1 MVWVCWAEVLNV
13 LMMNTLLNKN
23 KETNQILEALPN
35 ILTLMTLV
43 ISRVYSGVLLKLV
56 IRMTEGIDI
65 DDIGH

>member
-43 ISRVYSGVLLKLV
+43 ISRVYLGVLLKLG
-56 IRMTEGIDI
+56 IRMTEGVDI

>member
-1 MVWVCWAEVLNV
+1 
-13 LMMNTLLNKN
+13 MMNTLLNKN

-43 ISRVYSGVLLKLV
+43 ISRVYLGVLLKLG
-56 IRMTEGIDI
+56 IRMTEGVDI

>member
-1 MVWVCWAEVLNV
+1 M

-43 ISRVYSGVLLKLV
+43 ISRVYLGVLLKLG